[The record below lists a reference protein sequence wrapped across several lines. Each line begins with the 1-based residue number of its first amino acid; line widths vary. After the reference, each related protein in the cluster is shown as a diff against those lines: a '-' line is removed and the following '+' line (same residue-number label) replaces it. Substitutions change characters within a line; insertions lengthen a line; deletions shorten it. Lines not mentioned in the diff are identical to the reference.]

1 MRALR
6 RAALVALLAGALRSC
21 AAETLN
27 SGLSFTIDERHGG
40 LRNNPKLIVFIVLL
54 SLALCACGMCAVGF
68 GKWDWLRVMI
78 KGEEPTEVDL
88 LGPPPPEP
96 QGGGGNWVVR
106 PRMETPLDGD
116 GASFGADA
124 RSQRSGWGGS
134 VAGAS
139 EHGAGAGALAAE
151 EALPADS
158 SPEAAAAWLL
168 RVRGRPL
175 AAPPAGGT
183 LSAATPSETLSS
195 RSEGSSLSEDA
206 STSAPPSESDKRT
219 RSASSRRSRRPQAEG
234 PLPPEVEEA
243 RAFVAF
249 AQRRP
254 LPASTAAS
262 GSSFWS
268 RASGGSDDAPRGGF
282 WARLRGGGGGGAP
295 TPPAEAPR
303 ERGAS
308 GERRRR
314 SPSRRDADGRRMPP
328 DDRV

>member
-1 MRALR
+1 
-6 RAALVALLAGALRSC
+6 
-21 AAETLN
+21 
-27 SGLSFTIDERHGG
+27 
-40 LRNNPKLIVFIVLL
+40 
-54 SLALCACGMCAVGF
+54 
-68 GKWDWLRVMI
+68 
-78 KGEEPTEVDL
+78 
-88 LGPPPPEP
+88 
-96 QGGGGNWVVR
+96 
-106 PRMETPLDGD
+106 METPLDGD

-195 RSEGSSLSEDA
+195 RSAGSSLSEEA
-206 STSAPPSESDKRT
+206 SASALPSSDK
-219 RSASSRRSRRPQAEG
+219 RSASSRRSRRPQPAAAQP

-254 LPASTAAS
+254 FPASSAAS

-282 WARLRGGGGGGAP
+282 WARLRGGGSGGAQP
-295 TPPAEAPR
+295 QPPAEAPR
-303 ERGAS
+303 ES
-308 GERRRR
+308 GERRQR
-314 SPSRRDADGRRMPP
+314 SRSRRRDADGRRMPP
-328 DDRV
+328 DDSV

>member
-1 MRALR
+1 MRAAR
-6 RAALVALLAGALRSC
+6 RAALAFLLAGALQRC
-21 AAETLN
+21 AAESLN

-40 LRNNPKLIVFIVLL
+40 LRNNPNLIVFIVSL
-54 SLALCACGMCAVGF
+54 SMAVCACGMCAIGF
-68 GKWDWLRVMI
+68 GKWDWLRVLI
-78 KGEEPTEVDL
+78 KGEDPTEVDL

-116 GASFGADA
+116 GASVGPDA

-134 VAGAS
+134 VAGTS
-139 EHGAGAGALAAE
+139 EYGAGAAAVE
-151 EALPADS
+151 EAAPPPDS

-183 LSAATPSETLSS
+183 LSSAATPSETLSS
-195 RSEGSSLSEDA
+195 RSAGSSLSEEA
-206 STSAPPSESDKRT
+206 SASALPSSDK
-219 RSASSRRSRRPQAEG
+219 RSASSRRSRRPQPAAAQP

-254 LPASTAAS
+254 FPASSAAS

-282 WARLRGGGGGGAP
+282 WARLRGGGSGGAQP
-295 TPPAEAPR
+295 QPPAEAPR
-303 ERGAS
+303 ES
-308 GERRRR
+308 GERRQR
-314 SPSRRDADGRRMPP
+314 SRSRRRDADGRRMPP
-328 DDRV
+328 DDSV